1 MRKTLAIL
9 LALMMVIGLAGVAQA
24 EGKYYGGYDD
34 VIEASAVVYQRANQG
49 LAENLWWWDF
59 CEAYFGIKFNVTQV
73 TSASDYKSVAFAS
86 GDMADVF
93 YQMFMSSPEV
103 VEQGE
108 VNGNLIALD
117 PYITPEIMPNL
128 SRIYEK
134 YPEYKTLITA
144 GDGHIYSLGS
154 FNDANAPQMT
164 FYINQRWLDE
174 AGLPMATTLDDFTK
188 VMAAFKARG
197 EDVVPLTGDLGNQ
210 PRYLANAFGWT
221 THAAGFLT
229 TIALKDD
236 VPLFIYADEERFPAF
251 MKLMK
256 DYIDAGYFSSD
267 VYSDQYS
274 GEQSTAQKANDLTG
288 FDQSLAGF
296 VNPDEMVAA
305 IPLTSEWK
313 DTPSILRSINAVN
326 CQSFNISSSC
336 APEKVERL
344 MKWVDWLYDNDNY
357 NMAHWGPSAEETE
370 WHLGLKSGYLTP
382 RNEETGLIEYTAEEV
397 KDGTF
402 TAWGDYVNQRI
413 QGIIGGYLGLSY
425 DMFGEGTREVNPR
438 VWKNKVDEH
447 YLPYLVNGYPDI
459 RFFSADDTARVTEL
473 ATDIN
478 AYVNET
484 YVKFISGDLE
494 MTDENVADFFKTIK
508 DLGYE
513 EYVKYFVDYYDAY
526 KAGTK

>member
-9 LALMMVIGLAGVAQA
+9 LTLIMVIGLAGVAQA
-24 EGKYYGGYDD
+24 ESKYYGGYDD
-34 VIEASAVVYQRANQG
+34 VIESTIVVYQRANQG
-49 LAENLWWWDF
+49 PAEDIWWWDF
-59 CEAYFGIKFNVTQV
+59 TEAYFGIKFEVTQV
-73 TSASDYKSVAFAS
+73 TSASDFKAVAFAS
-86 GDMADVF
+86 GDMPDVF
-93 YQMFMSSPEV
+93 YQMFISSSQV

-108 VNGNLIALD
+108 VEGNLIALD

-128 SRIYEK
+128 SRIYDK
-134 YPEYKTLITA
+134 HPEYKTLISA

-154 FNDANAPQMT
+154 FNNANAPQMT

-174 AGLPMATTLDDFTK
+174 AGLPMAKTLDEFTK

-221 THAAGFLT
+221 THAAGYLT
-229 TIALKDD
+229 SIALKDD

-256 DYIDAGYFSSD
+256 EYIDEGYFASD
-267 VYSDQYS
+267 VYSDQYA
-274 GEQSTAQKANDLTG
+274 GEQSMAQKANDLTG
-288 FDQSLAGF
+288 FDQTLSGF
-296 VNPDEMVAA
+296 INPDEMVAA

-326 CQSFNISSSC
+326 CQSFSISKSA

-344 MKWVDWLYDNDNY
+344 MKWVDWLYDYDNY
-357 NMAHWGPSAEETE
+357 LMAHWGPSAEETE
-370 WHLGLKSGYLTP
+370 WLLGLKSGYTVTK
-382 RNEETGLIEYTAEEV
+382 NEETGLYEYSAAEVE
-397 KDGTF
+397 DGTF
-402 TAWGDYVNQRI
+402 TTLGDYHNQRI

-425 DMFGEGTREVNPR
+425 DMFGEGKRLTNPQ

-447 YLPYLVNGYPDI
+447 YLPYLVDGYPDI
-459 RFFSADDTARVTEL
+459 RFFNAEDNQRITEL
-473 ATDIN
+473 GTDIN

-494 MTDENVADFFKTIK
+494 LSDENIAAYFQTIK

-513 EYVKYFVDYYDAY
+513 EYVQYFIDYYDAY
-526 KAGTK
+526 KAALE